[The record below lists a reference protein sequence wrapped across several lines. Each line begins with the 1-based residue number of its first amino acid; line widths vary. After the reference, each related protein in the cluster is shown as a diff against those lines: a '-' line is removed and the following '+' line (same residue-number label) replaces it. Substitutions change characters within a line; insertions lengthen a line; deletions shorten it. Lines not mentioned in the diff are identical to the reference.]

1 MTLLGRR
8 ILVAL
13 AVAAIA
19 LVAYLAYPFASA
31 LLVAAVLAATLAPWC
46 ERLAA
51 RLKGRRTL
59 AAALVTTAVTLLLA
73 LPVVGLTL
81 TFAQQSVE
89 AVSQVRATLQNKGV
103 AGVVDD
109 LPAPL
114 RDAARQVIAR
124 LPRREK
130 QVEELAGD
138 QTGRMAGAVAYV
150 LFATWNI
157 LLQTAMMLV
166 AFYFLLLDGP
176 TLVEWATEV
185 GPLKEAQMRQLLSD
199 FRDVSVAAL
208 VSSVVAA
215 GIEALVALVGYLLTR
230 TPQALVFTV
239 VTFVAAF
246 IPIVGAS
253 AVVLSASALMFVTGH
268 STAALFLAG
277 WVVVVSI
284 VDHLVKPYLMK
295 GHMEVHG
302 GVVFFSLLGGVAT
315 FGPAGLLAGPLIVA
329 FFLAVV
335 RMCQK
340 ELHAG

>member
-13 AVAAIA
+13 AVVAVA
-19 LVAYLAYPFASA
+19 LVAWLAYSFASA

-46 ERLAA
+46 ERIAA
-51 RLKGRRTL
+51 RLKGRRAL
-59 AAALVTTAVTLLLA
+59 AAALVTMGVTLLLG

-81 TFAQQSVE
+81 TFAKQSVD
-89 AVSQVRATLQNKGV
+89 AVAQLRTTLQSKGV

-114 RDAARQVIAR
+114 RDAAREVIAR

-138 QTGRMAGAVAYV
+138 QTGRLAGAIGYV
-150 LFATWNI
+150 LLATWSI
-157 LLQTAMMLV
+157 LLQMALMLV

-176 TLVEWATEV
+176 TLVLWATEV

-199 FRDVSVAAL
+199 FKDVSVAVL

-215 GIEALVALVGYLLTR
+215 ATSALVAFGGYAVTR
-230 TPQALVFTV
+230 TPQALIFAA

-246 IPIVGAS
+246 IPVVGAS

-268 STAALFLAG
+268 SPAALFLAG
-277 WVVVVSI
+277 WVVVVSV

-315 FGPAGLLAGPLIVA
+315 FGPAGLLAGPLIMA

>member
-13 AVAAIA
+13 AVLAVA
-19 LVAYLAYPFASA
+19 LVAWLAYSFASA

-46 ERLAA
+46 ERIAA
-51 RLKGRRTL
+51 RLKGRRAL
-59 AAALVTTAVTLLLA
+59 AAALVTMGVTLLLG

-81 TFAQQSVE
+81 TFAQQSVG
-89 AVSQVRATLQNKGV
+89 AVAQLRTTLQSKGV

-109 LPAPL
+109 LPTPL
-114 RDAARQVIAR
+114 RDAAREVIAR

-138 QTGRMAGAVAYV
+138 QTGRLAGAVGYV
-150 LFATWNI
+150 LLATWSI
-157 LLQTAMMLV
+157 LLQTALMLV

-176 TLVEWATEV
+176 TLVHWATEV

-199 FRDVSVAAL
+199 FKDVSVAVL

-215 GIEALVALVGYLLTR
+215 ATSALVAFGGYAVTR
-230 TPQALVFTV
+230 TPQALIFAA

-268 STAALFLAG
+268 SPAALFLAG
-277 WVVVVSI
+277 WVVVVSV